1 MEDEEFITCRKAED
15 CMTDRLTNFKEDISM
30 NSDKNINKCVNLNDE
45 KLPLNTVNSGKVI
58 KTSNSS
64 FLEDETKQKSFTSYL
79 TLKGMFRLFGNTVA
93 KKSYHFIVIS
103 AIISLWSI
111 GLCKMNLRDRI
122 RDGYTPTN
130 SPSRYETDVFR
141 EFWNSSSDPIMTVC
155 TLTSKDNNSMLRE
168 EYIFEARR
176 ILNFMQNTF
185 KIIPYF
191 KNKNEKNT
199 NKSYS
204 YLEFCE
210 PFCYAN
216 MALEMFADGL
226 NRSIKAIEN
235 NKPLPEEVTLTYP
248 IITID
253 EYEIHLERTFF
264 GVVKKEYPS
273 SKNIYVNKSI
283 FYNSN
288 ESFNGYNRIQS
299 ITNMKSISVIFL
311 VFRGE
316 AKSEFQEKILYQW
329 EKEIFKFT
337 QENKNYSSIININVA
352 GTEILDDEMMRDGK
366 KITPYFAAG
375 FLFMIIFVASNV
387 GIGAIYYNSIDVGKI
402 IVALGSIMCPILAIT
417 STYGMISAFG
427 MRTNS
432 FMLVMPFLVMGIG
445 VDDAFL
451 MIHSFQRLGNQGF
464 NKIDRMSVVYEEVG
478 PSITITSL
486 TNFISFLIGATTPT
500 PEIRMFCIATSIA
513 MALGYIYE
521 LILFGPIL
529 TIASTFEKDVF
540 SKIVSP
546 LSSSSSIT
554 LTSSCKNNNKIPK
567 NESSWRVYVDKLQ
580 HRWLHHYC
588 NLVRNPIWFLFLSV
602 IVIIYLYFVIIGS
615 INIKTKLDAGKILP
629 SDSPLQVTNAQLENI
644 IWKFYHPATII
655 VNNPID
661 ITSKKEMERFD
672 QLVNEFENL
681 KECKGSYASMIWLR
695 DYKKAWNTT
704 SAYEKFVKLLNFDF
718 EDKKR
723 TTTSETGIDWSYIDG
738 FLEDP
743 LYKHWRTF
751 VKLRKENVL
760 DWSIK
765 KGNETKKEMINQNV
779 VVKFWFTVSYENV
792 STWDQRIKIQQVW
805 RKIAESYSDL
815 NITVWEANGMFVDQ
829 MLSLKSVAIST
840 GILTLSVM
848 TIVCAIFI
856 PTLSVITASLAIVS
870 ISTGVFGF
878 LNYWGCDLDPVVMAA
893 VLMSIGMSVDFT
905 AHVSYH
911 FQVTS
916 KRDIQNGKIVKVSLN
931 SVQERLE
938 HTLTAV
944 AWPMI
949 QAGLSTIMCIL
960 PLLFLNSYS
969 PLVFVK
975 TIFLVVTL
983 GFIHG
988 LVILPTILTAL
999 PEFINNTNI
1008 YHTFL
1013 SSSSTRSCRYMGGNT
1028 KNNNDTI
1035 SCETKDGLGND
1046 LRNEK

>member
-1 MEDEEFITCRKAED
+1 MEDEEFITCRRAED
-15 CMTDRLTNFKEDISM
+15 CMTDRLTNFKQIISDD
-30 NSDKNINKCVNLNDE
+30 SDKAVDRNTNWNDE
-45 KLPLNTVNSGKVI
+45 KLPLNVVENGKTI
-58 KTSNSS
+58 KVTNPNH
-64 FLEDETKQKSFTSYL
+64 FDNIKKQRSFTSFL
-79 TLKGMFRLFGNTVA
+79 TLKGMFRFFGGTVA
-93 KKSYHFIVIS
+93 KKPYYFIVIS
-103 AIISLWSI
+103 TIISLWSI
-111 GLCKMNLRDRI
+111 GLYNIDLRDRI

-130 SPSRYETDVFR
+130 SPSRYETNVIR
-141 EFWNSSSDPIMTVC
+141 EFWNSSGDPIMTVC
-155 TLTSKDNNSMLRE
+155 TLTAKDNNSMLRE
-168 EYIFEARR
+168 EYIFETKR
-176 ILNFMQNTF
+176 ILNFMQSTF
-185 KIIPYF
+185 KIIPIF
-191 KNKNEKNT
+191 KNENEKNK

-204 YLEFCE
+204 YLEICE

-216 MALEMFADGL
+216 IGLEMFADGL
-226 NRSIKAIEN
+226 NRTIEAVKN
-235 NKPLPEEVTLTYP
+235 NKPLPEEIRLTYP
-248 IITID
+248 IISVD
-253 EYEIHLERTFF
+253 DYEMHLERTFF
-264 GVVKKEYPS
+264 GVVQKGYPS
-273 SKNIYVNKSI
+273 TRDVFVNHSI
-283 FYNSN
+283 FKS
-288 ESFNGYNRIQS
+288 STDTFNGYNRIQS
-299 ITNMKSISVIFL
+299 ITNMESVSVVFL

-337 QENKNYSSIININVA
+337 QENKNYSSIVNINVA

-387 GIGAIYYNSIDVGKI
+387 GIGAVYYNSLDVGKI

-451 MIHSFQRLGNQGF
+451 MIHAFQRLGNEGF
-464 NKIDRMSVVYEEVG
+464 GTVDRMSVVYEEVG

-500 PEIRMFCIATSIA
+500 PEIRMFCAATAIA

-529 TIASTFEKDVF
+529 TIASTFEKHPYVVN
-540 SKIVSP
+540 VSP

-554 LTSSCKNNNKIPK
+554 LTSSCKEKDEIPR
-567 NESSWRVYVDKLQ
+567 NEISWREFVDKLQ

-588 NLVRNPIWFLFLSV
+588 NLVRNPIWFLFLTL
-602 IVIIYLYFVIIGS
+602 IMTIYLYFAITGS
-615 INIKTKLDAGKILP
+615 VNIKTKLDAGKILP
-629 SDSPLQVTNAQLENI
+629 SDSPLQVTNGQLEDI
-644 IWKFYHPATII
+644 IWKAYHPATII
-655 VNNPID
+655 VNNPVD
-661 ITSKKEMERFD
+661 ITSKKDLKRFY
-672 QLVNEFENL
+672 QLVDEFESL
-681 KECKGSYASMIWLR
+681 KECKGMYASMLWLR
-695 DYKKAWNTT
+695 DYIKAWNTT
-704 SAYEKFVKLLNFDF
+704 SAYEKLVKFMNFDF
-718 EDKKR
+718 EETKR
-723 TTTSETGIDWSYIDG
+723 VTRSETGIDWSYIDG

-743 LYKHWRTF
+743 IYKHWRTF
-751 VKLRKENVL
+751 VKLKKKDVIDYSVKNTSENKNKL
-760 DWSIK
+760 IS
-765 KGNETKKEMINQNV
+765 QNV

-815 NITVWEANGMFVDQ
+815 NVTVWEANGMFVDQ

-856 PTLSVITASLAIVS
+856 PTLSVVTASLAIVS

-878 LNYWGCDLDPVVMAA
+878 LNHWGCDLDPVVMAA

-916 KRDIQNGKIVKVSLN
+916 KREIRKGKIIKVSLKG
-931 SVQERLE
+931 VQERLE

-949 QAGLSTIMCIL
+949 QAGLSTIMCVL

-969 PLVFVK
+969 PIVFVK

-1013 SSSSTRSCRYMGGNT
+1013 SSSSTRSCRYMGRNM
-1028 KNNNDTI
+1028 KDNDDTI
-1035 SCETKDGLGND
+1035 LHEAKDESREILKSE
-1046 LRNEK
+1046 R

>member
-1 MEDEEFITCRKAED
+1 MEDEEFITCRRAED
-15 CMTDRLTNFKEDISM
+15 CMTDRLTSFKENTFMGND
-30 NSDKNINKCVNLNDE
+30 NNLNNCANLNDE
-45 KLPLNTVNSGKVI
+45 KLPLNNVNNGKVI
-58 KTSNSS
+58 KIPNSS
-64 FLEDETKQKSFTSYL
+64 YYEDERKKKSFTSYL
-79 TLKGMFRLFGNTVA
+79 TLKGMFRLFGNKIA
-93 KKSYHFIVIS
+93 NQPYYFIIIS
-103 AIISLWSI
+103 GIISLWSI
-111 GLCKMNLRDRI
+111 GLYKINLRDRI

-130 SPSRYETDVFR
+130 SPSRYETDVIR

-155 TLTSKDNNSMLRE
+155 TLTSKDNSSMLNE
-168 EYIFEARR
+168 DYIFEARR
-176 ILNFMQNTF
+176 ILNFLQNTF
-185 KIIPYF
+185 KITPTF
-191 KNKNEKNT
+191 KNENEKNV

-226 NRSIKAIEN
+226 NRSINAIKN

-248 IITID
+248 IMTID
-253 EYEIHLERTFF
+253 EYNIHLERTFF
-264 GVVKKEYPS
+264 GVVKKEYPL
-273 SKNIYVNKSI
+273 SKNIYVNNTI
-283 FYNSN
+283 FNNSKDII
-288 ESFNGYNRIQS
+288 NGYNRIQS
-299 ITNMKSISVIFL
+299 ITNMKSISVIFFI
-311 VFRGE
+311 FRGE
-316 AKSEFQEKILYQW
+316 AKSQFQEKLLYQW

-337 QENKNYSSIININVA
+337 QENKNFSSIMSINIA
-352 GTEILDDEMMRDGK
+352 GTGILDDEMMRDGK
-366 KITPYFAAG
+366 KITPYFATG

-387 GIGAIYYNSIDVGKI
+387 GIDAIYYDSIDVGKI

-464 NKIDRMSVVYEEVG
+464 NKIDRMGIVYEEVG

-486 TNFISFLIGATTPT
+486 TNFISFLIGITTPT

-529 TIASTFEKDVF
+529 TIASTFEKSSS
-540 SKIVSP
+540 SKIISP

-554 LTSSCKNNNKIPK
+554 LTGSCNKNNELTKKQN
-567 NESSWRVYVDKLQ
+567 SWRIYIDKLQ

-602 IVIIYLYFVIIGS
+602 MMIIYLYFVIIGS

-644 IWKFYHPATII
+644 IWKYYHPATII

-661 ITSKKEMERFD
+661 ITSKKEMKRFN
-672 QLVNEFENL
+672 QLIDEFENL
-681 KECKGSYASMIWLR
+681 KECKGKYASMIWLR
-695 DYKKAWNTT
+695 DYIKAWNTT
-704 SAYEKFVKLLNFDF
+704 SPYEKFIKLLNFDF

-723 TTTSETGIDWSYIDG
+723 ITRSETGIDWSYIDG

-751 VKLRKENVL
+751 VRLQKKDVI
-760 DWSIK
+760 DWSIR
-765 KGNETKKEMINQNV
+765 KGNETKNKMVNQNV

-792 STWDQRIKIQQVW
+792 STWEQRIKIQQVW

-848 TIVCAIFI
+848 TIVCTIFI

-916 KRDIQNGKIVKVSLN
+916 KREIQNGKIVKVSLKN
-931 SVQERLE
+931 VQERLE

-960 PLLFLNSYS
+960 PLIFLNSYS

-988 LVILPTILTAL
+988 LIILPTILTAL

-1013 SSSSTRSCRYMGGNT
+1013 SSSSTRSCRYMGGNK
-1028 KNNNDTI
+1028 KNNDDTI
-1035 SCETKDGLGND
+1035 LCEAKDGLGKELN
-1046 LRNEK
+1046 NEK